1 MENIQFNSKQID
13 KINNVSSKEKSYRI
27 KNLERF
33 QAVGFPNKKLEDWKF
48 SDFKTIVDSNFKKLD
63 IKNLTSKKVK
73 INLLKDFEHNYIY
86 LVNGSFY
93 SSNFK
98 FEDDTKVKVS
108 SYDKGVDNEIYKNI
122 RSLLKNFSTDLNVYL
137 CMETREIWEG
147 VAGKMPRADETLD
160 NFFEL

>member
-48 SDFKTIVDSNFKKLD
+48 SDFNNIITSNFKKLN
-63 IKNLTSKKVK
+63 IQSISAKKVK

-98 FEDDTKVKVS
+98 YEDESKIKI
-108 SYDKGVDNEIYKNI
+108 VDQNI
-122 RSLLKNFSTDLNVYL
+122 RK
-137 CMETREIWEG
+137 REG
-147 VAGKMPRADETLD
+147 NAAASNKSCDA
-160 NFFEL
+160 